1 MNEDEIERYYQMKN
15 EYELEYREKTKKYRK
30 TNKSFKMNCKLCN
43 QEGFMSFSR
52 EKHILIAKCDNKDC
66 PKMEIALPIT
76 HTFPEYLERVNK
88 KIDENMISL
97 TRDKLDVFYK
107 ISDKSKSEKIIERLQ
122 TEQAWK
128 ATLERTYD
136 ETTNRYNVQREEDEI
151 KLKLSRFVKDI
162 QMFIQDGNIKEAT
175 EIYKNNILPLNTQ
188 YLAMFNK
195 ELEWQENEPLA
206 IFSKQRKDRFISRME
221 FTE

>member
-15 EYELEYREKTKKYRK
+15 EYELEYREKAKKYK
-30 TNKSFKMNCKLCN
+30 KKDKSFKMICKLCN
-43 QEGFMSFSR
+43 KEGFMSFSR
-52 EKHILIAKCDNKDC
+52 DKHILKASCSNTDC
-66 PKMEIALPIT
+66 PKLEITLPIT

-88 KIDENMISL
+88 KIDQHMISL
-97 TRDKLDVFYK
+97 TRDKLDVFYDM
-107 ISDKSKSEKIIERLQ
+107 SNKSNTDKIIERIQ

-136 ETTNRYNVQREEDEI
+136 ETSDRYNVQREENEFHT
-151 KLKLSRFVKDI
+151 KMSRFTKDI
-162 QMFIQDGNIKEAT
+162 QTSIQEGNIKETT
-175 EIYKNNILPLNTQ
+175 EIYKNEILPLRSTH
-188 YLAMFNK
+188 LAMFNK

>member
-1 MNEDEIERYYQMKN
+1 MNEEQVEQYYQIKN
-15 EYELEYREKTKKYRK
+15 EYETEYREKSKKYRK
-30 TNKSFKMNCKLCN
+30 RNKPFKMTCKLCN
-43 QEGFMSFSR
+43 KEGFMSFSR
-52 EKHILIAKCDNKDC
+52 EKHILIAKCDNVDC
-66 PKMEIALPIT
+66 PKLEITLPIT

-136 ETTNRYNVQREEDEI
+136 ETTNRYNVQREEDKI
-151 KLKLSRFVKDI
+151 KLQLSRFVKDI
-162 QMFIQDGNIKEAT
+162 QMFIQDRNIKEAT
-175 EIYKNNILPLNTQ
+175 EIYKNNILPLREQ
-188 YLAMFNK
+188 HLAMFNK
-195 ELEWQENEPLA
+195 ELEWEEKEPLA
-206 IFSKQRKDRFISRME
+206 IFSKQRKDIFISRME